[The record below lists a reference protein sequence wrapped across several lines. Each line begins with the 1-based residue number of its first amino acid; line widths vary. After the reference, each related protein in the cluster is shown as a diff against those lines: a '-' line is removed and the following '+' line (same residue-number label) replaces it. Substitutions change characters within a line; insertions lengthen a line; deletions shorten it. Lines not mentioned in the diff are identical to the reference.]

1 MNPDLVIFDLD
12 GTLLNSLHDI
22 HRCVQMALEECGL
35 DGVSLERIAT
45 FHGAPLHEFHAALA
59 PPASLDTF
67 VTVYRALQD
76 RHGLDT
82 TRPYDGVPEMLA
94 ALADLP
100 LAVASTKPT
109 GRVVE
114 HTNRMGLAD
123 HFDHLRGTD
132 QPPYKPDPAVLL
144 RVLRRFPDADPAR
157 SWMVGDL
164 PSDMAAGV
172 AAGMRTLGVTFSGI
186 SADELRAGGAE
197 RVVDV
202 PGEIL
207 AAIRGPIGP

>member
-12 GTLLNSLHDI
+12 GTLIDSLHDI
-22 HRCVQMALEECGL
+22 HRCVQMALGECGL
-35 DGVSLERIAT
+35 EGVSLDRIAT
-45 FHGAPLHEFHAALA
+45 YHGAPLHEFHAVLA

-82 TRPYDGVPEMLA
+82 TRPYDGVPEMLD

-109 GRVVE
+109 VRVVE
-114 HTNRMGLAD
+114 HTERMGLAG
-123 HFDHLRGTD
+123 HFDHLQGTD
-132 QPPYKPDPAVLL
+132 QPPYKPDPAVLF

-157 SWMVGDL
+157 CWMIGDL
-164 PSDMAAGV
+164 PTDMAAGK

-186 SADELRAGGAE
+186 PAGDLRAGGGE
-197 RVVDV
+197 RVADT
-202 PGEIL
+202 PGEIP
-207 AAIRGPIGP
+207 AAIRGSGGP